1 MPVNTKIY
9 SYLLLIFCFC
19 AGRPALAQTK
29 ITGRV
34 VNQAG
39 EPVKFSS
46 VKIEHPATNATIC
59 FGLTNTNGGFVLTFN
74 TDADSVVLVFNNI
87 NYQRI
92 AQRIK
97 NTSQQVTLQALP
109 EVKQLK
115 EVVVKTPPVK
125 VSGDTITHIVQ
136 DYATRTDR
144 TLADV
149 LKNIPG
155 IEVSE
160 NGKIKYLGQYITKFY
175 VEGKDLMEQGYGIIT
190 KALPHTDAASIEILQ
205 NHQPIKVLAN
215 KVGSGAV
222 AINVKLKKAVSFSGR
237 SELGTGLSPFLRHI
251 NTTPMLFSKKNQALV
266 SYQHNNTGDNLLN
279 TDITITYM
287 PFEGINVHNNTG
299 RLLALP
305 KPAPPLPEKRYLLNN
320 DHLLTGNYLKA
331 FKKKGQVKFNFIYIN
346 GVTDQ
351 SNQSVNTTILNN
363 PAGNTDTIIYKRRN
377 AMHSSENKLKGFIT
391 ITGNTSKF
399 YRNNVLSFETNLRRQ
414 SGVIELLN
422 DPLQQQSRS
431 PLYNFQNSLSLI
443 APLKKKGIM
452 LNIMSW
458 LRVANQQEQYQ
469 ITPLTGIISANDSI
483 NNSKSLIQKVGQPV
497 LLTIHSVNTMFK
509 RNRIEYRLGVN
520 VHYENNK
527 LVSELNGIDGSEK
540 EFVFEGTQWN
550 NNFKYRNFVLTARIN
565 LAYNTQKWSF
575 GIATPVDY
583 LNLDNTSKVITPGI
597 NNINRI
603 IPVPMMLV
611 TYKLK
616 KFWKLNFNYT
626 KRYTYSPVNSIYTGN
641 IFSGVDF
648 YKNSGNMAF
657 TNNNNFNHSI
667 NYNNP
672 LKSFI
677 FYMGINYA
685 RNTSEQ
691 IMNALLLSNGQ
702 QILSLINKANS
713 NDNMG
718 LTVSADKHFFKT
730 ATRIYLRAGIN
741 QATNNFYINEVF
753 DKNRS
758 LSKTAGLDFSSNI
771 TQLFRLTVKAD
782 ITGTKNRN
790 SVVTNNMVSVGNKNQ
805 LYYFISKKHSV
816 NIANDYSYLQ
826 SGGQAYHNHFID
838 AGYQVSFPAKTLDIA
853 LVCNNILNQ
862 RQYTRLAAGSY
873 FFNISNYAIRPR
885 QVLIILKFNFR

>member
-1 MPVNTKIY
+1 MVN
-9 SYLLLIFCFC
+9 
-19 AGRPALAQTK
+19 P
-29 ITGRV
+29 
-34 VNQAG
+34 AG

-46 VKIEHPATNATIC
+46 VKIEHPVTNATIC
-59 FGLTNTNGGFVLTFN
+59 FGLTNTNGGFVLSFN

-87 NYQRI
+87 NYRRI

-97 NTSQQVTLQALP
+97 NTPQQVTLQALP
-109 EVKQLK
+109 EVKELK

-125 VSGDTITHIVQ
+125 VSGDTITHIIQ
-136 DYATRTDR
+136 DYASKTDR

-155 IEVSE
+155 IEVNE
-160 NGKIKYLGQYITKFY
+160 NGRIKYLGTFITKFY
-175 VEGKDLMEQGYGIIT
+175 VEGKDLMGQGYGIIT

-205 NHQPIKVLAN
+205 NHQPIKLLAGTGN
-215 KVGSGAV
+215 TEAL

-237 SELGTGLSPFLRHI
+237 SELGVGFSPFLRYI
-251 NTTPMLFSKKNQALV
+251 NTTPMLFSKKTQALV
-266 SYQHNNTGDNLLN
+266 SYRHNNTGDNLLS
-279 TDITITYM
+279 TDINIGYM
-287 PFEGINVHNNTG
+287 PFEGINGRNNMG

-305 KPAPPLPEKRYLLNN
+305 KPTPPLAEKRYLLNN
-320 DHLLTGNYLKA
+320 DHLFTGNYLLVSKKA
-331 FKKKGQVKFNFIYIN
+331 IQAKLNFIYVN
-346 GVTDQ
+346 AATDQ

-377 AMHSSENKLKGFIT
+377 AVNSSENKLKGFIT

-399 YRNNVLSFETNLRRQ
+399 YSNNVLSFETNLRRQ
-414 SGVIELLN
+414 SGIIELLN

-443 APLKKKGIM
+443 APLKKNGLR

-458 LRVANQQEQYQ
+458 IRVANQQEQYH

-483 NNSKSLIQKVGQPV
+483 NSSMSLTQKAEQPAFAMVNSV
-497 LLTIHSVNTMFK
+497 TTMFRK
-509 RNRIEYRLGVN
+509 NKIEYRVGVKLN
-520 VHYENNK
+520 YENNA
-527 LVSELNGIDGSEK
+527 LASELRGTNATGKD
-540 EFVFEGTQWN
+540 FLFEGDQWKN
-550 NNFKYRNFVLTARIN
+550 DFKYRNFISTATLTAMYSN
-565 LAYNTQKWSF
+565 MKW
-575 GIATPVDY
+575 GVQVDAPVDY
-583 LNLDNTSKVITPGI
+583 LNLSTLQAVSVANT

-603 IPVPMMLV
+603 IPVPMVLV
-611 TYKLK
+611 TYKFK
-616 KFWKLNFNYT
+616 KFWKLYFHYA
-626 KRYTYSPVNSIYTGN
+626 KSYTYSSVNSIYTGN
-641 IFSGVDF
+641 IFSGGDF
-648 YKNSGNMAF
+648 YKNSGNIAF
-657 TNNNNFNHSI
+657 TNNTNFNHSI

-672 LKSFI
+672 LKSLN

-691 IMNALLLSNGQ
+691 ITSATLLSNGQ
-702 QILSLINKANS
+702 QILSLINKNNS
-713 NDNMG
+713 NNNIG
-718 LTVSADKHFFKT
+718 LQVTADKYFFKT
-730 ATRIYLRAGIN
+730 ATSIKLRVGVN

-758 LSKTAGLDFSSNI
+758 LSQTAGLDFSTNI

-826 SGGQAYHNHFID
+826 SGGQAFHNHFMD
-838 AGYQVSFPAKTLDIA
+838 AGYQVSFPAKTLDVA

-862 RQYTRLAAGSY
+862 RHYTRLAADSY
-873 FFNISNYAIRPR
+873 FFNISSYAIRPR
-885 QVLIILKFNFR
+885 QVLLILKFNFR